1 MTENAVPDRFAIIVY
16 RVNGA
21 VSPMPKITKSTI
33 VVPVNVADHED
44 IKIRND
50 ITEKI
55 AKDNRIRTR
64 AEYFQR
70 KFIIIFFFVQ
80 LLFRE
85 KRKKKKA
92 TLNKIYKI

>member
-1 MTENAVPDRFAIIVY
+1 MTENAVPDRFVTIAF

-21 VSPMPKITKSTI
+21 VLPMPKITKSTS
-33 VVPVNVADHED
+33 VVPVNVDDHED
-44 IKIRND
+44 IKIKND

-70 KFIIIFFFVQ
+70 NFF
-80 LLFRE
+80 
-85 KRKKKKA
+85 
-92 TLNKIYKI
+92 LN